1 MRHLLHTVILAALC
15 VDILAAQSPEDELQQ
30 LQREYASSTAAWQ
43 VQYDGVK
50 TEDGS
55 IARYREW
62 PGWSFAP
69 KFISF
74 AEDAGSSQEGFDAL
88 SEVLKMGNSV
98 GEFDQDLFDPYEHA
112 IELILAKHRD
122 KELRTLCAE
131 VRVSKQSE
139 IFLRTLMAEGD
150 SKELRAEAC
159 FRLGRLLSRKRD
171 MCLPSSSW
179 KRPSVGA
186 FGEYSDSRV
195 KENLDQFLANQDI
208 EQLQS
213 ESIRCFELVASDYPD
228 VRSARSDEKLSV
240 RARREIFELEQLAIG
255 VAAPDIVGADI
266 DGKQMRLSDDRGKV
280 VLLVFW
286 ASWCGPCIGDIPH
299 EKELYAKFA
308 GRPFTIV
315 GVNADDTLRS
325 AQVSVSENAIPWRSF
340 WNGPDGIDGPIATSW
355 NVRAWPTVYVLDS
368 EGTIRFK
375 HLRRESLDE
384 PLDQL
389 VNETELKMSRQR

>member
-1 MRHLLHTVILAALC
+1 MRHLLYTVILSALC
-15 VDILAAQSPEDELQQ
+15 VGILAAQSPENELQQ
-30 LQREYASSTAAWQ
+30 LQREYASSTEAWQ
-43 VQYDGVK
+43 MQYNGVK

-74 AEDAGSSQEGFDAL
+74 AEEAGSSQDGFDAL
-88 SEVLKMGNSV
+88 LEVLKMGDSV
-98 GEFDQDLFDPYEHA
+98 GQFDQDLFDHYEHA
-112 IELILAKHRD
+112 IKLILEKHRD
-122 KELRTLCAE
+122 KELRTLCAK

-139 IFLRTLMAEGD
+139 SLLRTLMAEGD

-159 FRLGRLLSRKRD
+159 FRLGRLLSQKRE
-171 MCLPSSSW
+171 MCLPSSW
-179 KRPSVGA
+179 AKRPSVGS
-186 FGEYSDSRV
+186 FGKYADSRV
-195 KENLDQFLANQDI
+195 RKNLDQFLANQDI

-213 ESIRCFELVASDYPD
+213 EAIRCFELVASDYPD
-228 VRSARSDEKLSV
+228 VLSTRGDEKLSV
-240 RARREIFELEQLAIG
+240 RARREIFELEHLAIG

-266 DGKQMRLSDDRGKV
+266 DGKQMRLSDNRGKV

-308 GRPFTIV
+308 DRPFVIV
-315 GVNADDTLRS
+315 GVNADDTLKS
-325 AQVSVSENAIPWRSF
+325 AQLSVSENAIPWRSF
-340 WNGPDGIDGPIATSW
+340 WNGPDGIDGPITTNW

-375 HLRRESLDE
+375 HLRRESLDG

-389 VNETELKMSRQR
+389 LNETELKISRQR